1 MMYRLFSNQQRSK
14 AIEAVKQAPE
24 HYVVEIKPRTRSIDQ
39 NALLWRLLTITAN
52 NVPWMV
58 NGKQTMLSP
67 DEWKDIFTASLHQE
81 NRIAKGLRGG
91 LVMLGRS
98 TSKMS
103 IQEMT
108 DLIEVIYAFLTEK
121 GVDVPEQEITGSG
134 QECSMHEL

>member
-1 MMYRLFSNQQRSK
+1 MMYRLFSNQQRIK

-108 DLIEVIYAFLTEK
+108 DLIEVIYAFLSEK
-121 GVDVPEQEITGSG
+121 GIDVPEQEITGSG
-134 QECSMHEL
+134 

>member
-67 DEWKDIFTASLHQE
+67 DEWKDIFTASLYQE

-108 DLIEVIYAFLTEK
+108 DLIEVIQAFLAENGIEET
-121 GVDVPEQEITGSG
+121 GVFDEQ
-134 QECSMHEL
+134 QAECSRA

>member
-1 MMYRLFSNQQRSK
+1 MMYRLFSNQQRIK

-108 DLIEVIYAFLTEK
+108 DLIEVIYAFLSEK
-121 GVDVPEQEITGSG
+121 GIDVPEQEITGSG
-134 QECSMHEL
+134 QECSMYEL